1 MNLEDIAKK
10 NDLVSASEGRKKEV
24 NIPRTKRE
32 KKRKR
37 QGKVRREEYK

>member
-24 NIPRTKRE
+24 NIPRTKRKE
-32 KKRKR
+32 TKETRESKKGRI
-37 QGKVRREEYK
+37 